1 MKRIPDYW
9 QLGIG
14 QALVGNPSPL
24 LFMITSPVITS
35 AGGTNHHIEVLAVI
49 PANVPDSMTAAVWAL
64 STAWPT
70 VVPSW
75 LCRLACFSQ
84 LAPSSPARRIAA
96 VTRLPRAA
104 PL

>member
-1 MKRIPDYW
+1 
-9 QLGIG
+9 
-14 QALVGNPSPL
+14 
-24 LFMITSPVITS
+24 MITSPVITP
-35 AGGTNHHIEVLAVI
+35 AGGANHHIEVLVVI
-49 PANVPDSMTAAVWAL
+49 PANMLGSMTATVMAFL
-64 STAWPT
+64 LGITHDGHT